1 MLALEVLLCCSS
13 HGFYR
18 VAPRTVGAAARRWR
32 YLVPIFPRQQRLEAV
47 DVVGP
52 FEGLI
57 SEDRVSR
64 HDPRRG
70 ANEVVMPSL
79 VRFLVVAG
87 DHQYLAYLW

>member
-1 MLALEVLLCCSS
+1 M
-13 HGFYR
+13 
-18 VAPRTVGAAARRWR
+18 
-32 YLVPIFPRQQRLEAV
+32 
-47 DVVGP
+47 VGP

-57 SEDRVSR
+57 SEDTVSR
-64 HDPRRG
+64 PDPRRG